1 MRRKDRE
8 VSAEQ
13 AWEIVER
20 CSYGVL
26 AMTKPDGTPY
36 AVPVNFAREG
46 NCLYIHCAQA
56 GEKTDCLNHQPQVC
70 VTCVEGG
77 AWVDQPALTTRY
89 ASAVMLGRV
98 EELTDEA
105 DKVKALRLLCMRLA
119 PEHPRSHGDF
129 SECRGKRRSGASPW
143 NRSPERRIREGWN
156 EKNGAMSNARGTVA
170 FIEKSVFLPGPFASA
185 ESPEDRE
192 AHPKGDGKS
201 VFDST
206 L

>member
-1 MRRKDRE
+1 MRKKDRE

-46 NCLYIHCAQA
+46 NCLYIHCAQT

-129 SECRGKRRSGASPW
+129 SECRGKMCIRDRFCARFDRRCAVLWSQTFALPCYHYKEFLMELS
-143 NRSPERRIREGWN
+143 RRIM
-156 EKNGAMSNARGTVA
+156 AI
-170 FIEKSVFLPGPFASA
+170 FP
-185 ESPEDRE
+185 
-192 AHPKGDGKS
+192 
-201 VFDST
+201 
-206 L
+206 

>member
-1 MRRKDRE
+1 MRRTDRE
-8 VSAEQ
+8 RGQ
-13 AWEIVER
+13 DFAWD
-20 CSYGVL
+20 VL
-26 AMTKPDGTPY
+26 KKAPYATLSMTDRQGRPY

-46 NCLYIHCAQA
+46 NYLYIHCAQA

-89 ASAVMLGRV
+89 ASAVMLGKA

-129 SECRGKRRSGASPW
+129 SECRGKTAVW
-143 NRSPERRIREGWN
+143 RI
-156 EKNGAMSNARGTVA
+156 TVEQITGKA
-170 FIEKSVFLPGPFASA
+170 NPGRM
-185 ESPEDRE
+185 E
-192 AHPKGDGKS
+192 
-201 VFDST
+201 
-206 L
+206 

>member
-56 GEKTDCLNHQPQVC
+56 GEKTDCLHHQ
-70 VTCVEGG
+70 
-77 AWVDQPALTTRY
+77 
-89 ASAVMLGRV
+89 
-98 EELTDEA
+98 
-105 DKVKALRLLCMRLA
+105 
-119 PEHPRSHGDF
+119 
-129 SECRGKRRSGASPW
+129 CRCASPVW
-143 NRSPERRIREGWN
+143 RAAHGWT
-156 EKNGAMSNARGTVA
+156 SR
-170 FIEKSVFLPGPFASA
+170 P
-185 ESPEDRE
+185 
-192 AHPKGDGKS
+192 
-201 VFDST
+201 
-206 L
+206 

>member
-46 NCLYIHCAQA
+46 NYLYIHCAQA

-70 VTCVEGG
+70 VTCGRRRMGG
-77 AWVDQPALTTRY
+77 PA
-89 ASAVMLGRV
+89 GP
-98 EELTDEA
+98 DH
-105 DKVKALRLLCMRLA
+105 ALRL
-119 PEHPRSHGDF
+119 RSHVGQ
-129 SECRGKRRSGASPW
+129 SG
-143 NRSPERRIREGWN
+143 R
-156 EKNGAMSNARGTVA
+156 T
-170 FIEKSVFLPGPFASA
+170 
-185 ESPEDRE
+185 
-192 AHPKGDGKS
+192 DG
-201 VFDST
+201 
-206 L
+206 

>member
-98 EELTDEA
+98 EEVTDEA

-129 SECRGKRRSGASPW
+129 SECRGKTAVW
-143 NRSPERRIREGWN
+143 RITVEQITGKEFMEILRKVQAE
-156 EKNGAMSNARGTVA
+156 EAQKNSEIQTEEN
-170 FIEKSVFLPGPFASA
+170 
-185 ESPEDRE
+185 
-192 AHPKGDGKS
+192 
-201 VFDST
+201 ST
-206 L
+206 KVNLSKENTADTATE

>member
-89 ASAVMLGRV
+89 ASAVMLGRAEELTDLVLHHHLKVMKKSPVMLGRV

-129 SECRGKRRSGASPW
+129 SECRGKTAVW
-143 NRSPERRIREGWN
+143 RI
-156 EKNGAMSNARGTVA
+156 TVEQITGKA
-170 FIEKSVFLPGPFASA
+170 NPGRM
-185 ESPEDRE
+185 E
-192 AHPKGDGKS
+192 
-201 VFDST
+201 
-206 L
+206 

>member
-1 MRRKDRE
+1 MKVMRRKDRE
-8 VSAEQ
+8 VSAEK

-36 AVPVNFAREG
+36 DVPVNFAREG

-56 GEKTDCLNHQPQVC
+56 GEKTDCLHHQPQVC

-89 ASAVMLGRV
+89 ASAVMLGRA

-129 SECRGKRRSGASPW
+129 SECRGKTAVW
-143 NRSPERRIREGWN
+143 RI
-156 EKNGAMSNARGTVA
+156 TVEQITGKA
-170 FIEKSVFLPGPFASA
+170 NPG
-185 ESPEDRE
+185 RMN
-192 AHPKGDGKS
+192 
-201 VFDST
+201 
-206 L
+206 

>member
-1 MRRKDRE
+1 MRRTDRE

-89 ASAVMLGRV
+89 ASAVMLGRA

-105 DKVKALRLLCMRLA
+105 DKVNALRLL
-119 PEHPRSHGDF
+119 
-129 SECRGKRRSGASPW
+129 
-143 NRSPERRIREGWN
+143 
-156 EKNGAMSNARGTVA
+156 
-170 FIEKSVFLPGPFASA
+170 
-185 ESPEDRE
+185 
-192 AHPKGDGKS
+192 
-201 VFDST
+201 
-206 L
+206 

>member
-46 NCLYIHCAQA
+46 NYLYIHCAQTGEKTLLERRDVGA
-56 GEKTDCLNHQPQVC
+56 LVGYIHCAQTGEKTDCLNHQPQVC

-89 ASAVMLGRV
+89 ASAVMLGKA

-129 SECRGKRRSGASPW
+129 SECRGKTAVW
-143 NRSPERRIREGWN
+143 RI
-156 EKNGAMSNARGTVA
+156 TVEQITGKA
-170 FIEKSVFLPGPFASA
+170 NPGRM
-185 ESPEDRE
+185 E
-192 AHPKGDGKS
+192 
-201 VFDST
+201 
-206 L
+206 

>member
-1 MRRKDRE
+1 MRRTDRE
-8 VSAEQ
+8 RGQ
-13 AWEIVER
+13 DFAWD
-20 CSYGVL
+20 VL
-26 AMTKPDGTPY
+26 KKAPYATLSMTDRQGRPY

-46 NCLYIHCAQA
+46 NYLYIHCAQA

-129 SECRGKRRSGASPW
+129 SECRGKTAVW
-143 NRSPERRIREGWN
+143 RI
-156 EKNGAMSNARGTVA
+156 TVEQITGKA
-170 FIEKSVFLPGPFASA
+170 NPGRM
-185 ESPEDRE
+185 E
-192 AHPKGDGKS
+192 
-201 VFDST
+201 
-206 L
+206 

>member
-46 NCLYIHCAQA
+46 NYLYIHCAQT

-89 ASAVMLGRV
+89 ASAVMLGKA

-105 DKVKALRLLCMRLA
+105 DKVKGIAVA
-119 PEHPRSHGDF
+119 VYETGA
-129 SECRGKRRSGASPW
+129 GASQKPW
-143 NRSPERRIREGWN
+143 RFFGVPGKDSGL
-156 EKNGAMSNARGTVA
+156 AHHRGTDHR
-170 FIEKSVFLPGPFASA
+170 KG
-185 ESPEDRE
+185 ESG
-192 AHPKGDGKS
+192 KDGMKKT
-201 VFDST
+201 VP
-206 L
+206 

>member
-46 NCLYIHCAQA
+46 NYLYIHCAQT

-89 ASAVMLGRV
+89 ASAVMLGKA

-105 DKVKALRLLCMRLA
+105 DKVKALR
-119 PEHPRSHGDF
+119 
-129 SECRGKRRSGASPW
+129 
-143 NRSPERRIREGWN
+143 
-156 EKNGAMSNARGTVA
+156 
-170 FIEKSVFLPGPFASA
+170 
-185 ESPEDRE
+185 
-192 AHPKGDGKS
+192 
-201 VFDST
+201 
-206 L
+206 

>member
-89 ASAVMLGRV
+89 ASAVMLGRA

-105 DKVKALRLLCMRLA
+105 DKVKALRLLFGVPGKDSGLA
-119 PEHPRSHGDF
+119 HH
-129 SECRGKRRSGASPW
+129 
-143 NRSPERRIREGWN
+143 
-156 EKNGAMSNARGTVA
+156 RGTDHR
-170 FIEKSVFLPGPFASA
+170 KG
-185 ESPEDRE
+185 ES
-192 AHPKGDGKS
+192 GKS
-201 VFDST
+201 KGIRLERT
-206 L
+206 IR

>member
-46 NCLYIHCAQA
+46 NYLYIHCAQA

-77 AWVDQPALTTRY
+77 AWAWGVYRGQERSSCWPIT
-89 ASAVMLGRV
+89 SAAPRV
-98 EELTDEA
+98 WTWISRATL
-105 DKVKALRLLCMRLA
+105 
-119 PEHPRSHGDF
+119 PR
-129 SECRGKRRSGASPW
+129 A
-143 NRSPERRIREGWN
+143 
-156 EKNGAMSNARGTVA
+156 
-170 FIEKSVFLPGPFASA
+170 
-185 ESPEDRE
+185 
-192 AHPKGDGKS
+192 
-201 VFDST
+201 
-206 L
+206 

>member
-46 NCLYIHCAQA
+46 NYLYIHCAQI

-89 ASAVMLGRV
+89 ASAVMLGKA

-129 SECRGKRRSGASPW
+129 SECRGKTAVWRINHGAVS
-143 NRSPERRIREGWN
+143 I
-156 EKNGAMSNARGTVA
+156 AHGTVA
-170 FIEKSVFLPGPFASA
+170 FIERSAFLPGPFASA

>member
-89 ASAVMLGRV
+89 ASAVMLGKA

-105 DKVKALRLLCMRLA
+105 DMAIF
-119 PEHPRSHGDF
+119 RSAG
-129 SECRGKRRSGASPW
+129 ERQRSGASPW

>member
-13 AWEIVER
+13 AWEIVEH

-46 NCLYIHCAQA
+46 NYLYIHCAQA

-89 ASAVMLGRV
+89 ASAVMLGRA

-129 SECRGKRRSGASPW
+129 SECRGKTAVWRITVEQITGKANPGNRRA
-143 NRSPERRIREGWN
+143 
-156 EKNGAMSNARGTVA
+156 
-170 FIEKSVFLPGPFASA
+170 
-185 ESPEDRE
+185 
-192 AHPKGDGKS
+192 
-201 VFDST
+201 
-206 L
+206 

>member
-46 NCLYIHCAQA
+46 NYLYIHCAQT

-89 ASAVMLGRV
+89 ASAVMLGKA

-105 DKVKALRLLCMRLA
+105 DKVKALRLLCMTIFRNA
-119 PEHPRSHGDF
+119 GE
-129 SECRGKRRSGASPW
+129 KRRSGASSW

-201 VFDST
+201 AFDST

>member
-77 AWVDQPALTTRY
+77 RMGGPA
-89 ASAVMLGRV
+89 GP
-98 EELTDEA
+98 DH
-105 DKVKALRLLCMRLA
+105 ALRL
-119 PEHPRSHGDF
+119 RSHVGQ
-129 SECRGKRRSGASPW
+129 SG
-143 NRSPERRIREGWN
+143 R
-156 EKNGAMSNARGTVA
+156 T
-170 FIEKSVFLPGPFASA
+170 
-185 ESPEDRE
+185 
-192 AHPKGDGKS
+192 DG
-201 VFDST
+201 
-206 L
+206 

>member
-129 SECRGKRRSGASPW
+129 SECRGKTAVW
-143 NRSPERRIREGWN
+143 RITGEQITGKANPGWN

>member
-1 MRRKDRE
+1 M
-8 VSAEQ
+8 
-13 AWEIVER
+13 ER

-46 NCLYIHCAQA
+46 NYLYIHCAQA

-70 VTCVEGG
+70 HLCGRRRMGG
-77 AWVDQPALTTRY
+77 PAGLTARY

-129 SECRGKRRSGASPW
+129 SECRGKTAVW
-143 NRSPERRIREGWN
+143 RI
-156 EKNGAMSNARGTVA
+156 TVEQITGKA
-170 FIEKSVFLPGPFASA
+170 NPGRM
-185 ESPEDRE
+185 E
-192 AHPKGDGKS
+192 
-201 VFDST
+201 
-206 L
+206 

>member
-46 NCLYIHCAQA
+46 NYLYIHCAQA

-70 VTCVEGG
+70 HLCGRRRMGG
-77 AWVDQPALTTRY
+77 PA
-89 ASAVMLGRV
+89 GP
-98 EELTDEA
+98 DH
-105 DKVKALRLLCMRLA
+105 ALRL
-119 PEHPRSHGDF
+119 RSHVGQ
-129 SECRGKRRSGASPW
+129 SG
-143 NRSPERRIREGWN
+143 R
-156 EKNGAMSNARGTVA
+156 T
-170 FIEKSVFLPGPFASA
+170 
-185 ESPEDRE
+185 
-192 AHPKGDGKS
+192 DG
-201 VFDST
+201 
-206 L
+206 